1 MQFIVSMLEIYF
13 LIGFGGAVGLGIS
26 IFLKVPIVR
35 LKYLIM
41 KILGKKPMVYGLITE
56 DGRFELRVTPRAK
69 FILIYDLKKEAYISK
84 GDVINLFGFSNSRVY
99 YEESNL
105 ALNISPQSLHQRL
118 LKNTEDRDIDY
129 TYMSSD
135 NLSDLCF
142 NAYEMAIQIGRAKM
156 QKKQAVMLYGIAGI
170 GIITLGLVAINYM
183 ESSQAVKTLS
193 QIAHYLSSQ
202 VSHTVQTSGGGSY
215 GIKK

>member
-1 MQFIVSMLEIYF
+1 MQFVISMYQIYL
-13 LIGFGGAVGLGIS
+13 LILFGGFLGLGIS

-41 KILGKKPMVYGLITE
+41 KIMGKKPMVYGLITE

-69 FILIYDLKKEAYISK
+69 FILVYDLKKETYISK

-105 ALNISPQSLHQRL
+105 ALNISPQSLHKRL
-118 LKNTEDRDIDY
+118 LKNSEDRDIDY

-170 GIITLGLVAINYM
+170 GIVTLGLVAMNYI
-183 ESSQAVKTLS
+183 EGSQAAKTLS

-202 VSHTVQTSGGGSY
+202 VSHTVQTGGSNY